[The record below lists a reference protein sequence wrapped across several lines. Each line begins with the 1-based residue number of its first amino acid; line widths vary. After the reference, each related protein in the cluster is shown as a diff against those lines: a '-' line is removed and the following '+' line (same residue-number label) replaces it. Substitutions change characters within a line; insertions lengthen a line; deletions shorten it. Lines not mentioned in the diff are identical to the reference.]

1 VYFSERSHPIH
12 AVKVTEIIKIAFL
25 MILASNALPVLAQSI
40 PIFDESLCAENEDVY
55 FSCGL
60 EGVRGIVSVC
70 AKSNDSSNEGTK
82 RKIEI
87 EYPKEG
93 ISPQQSNISIVD
105 F

>member
-1 VYFSERSHPIH
+1 M
-12 AVKVTEIIKIAFL
+12 KVTEIIKIAFL

-70 AKSNDSSNEGTK
+70 AKSNDSSNEGYVQYIFGTK